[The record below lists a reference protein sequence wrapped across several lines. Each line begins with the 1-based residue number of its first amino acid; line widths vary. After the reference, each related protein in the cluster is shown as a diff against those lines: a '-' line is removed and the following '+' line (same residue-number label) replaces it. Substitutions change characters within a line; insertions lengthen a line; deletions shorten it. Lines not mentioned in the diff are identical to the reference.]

1 MLRLIVLLCLSV
13 LVASSVEARSSLLAT
28 TEPPFRQVMV
38 ERETVAP
45 GQEQSLAVALD
56 QPGGLT
62 TIFRLA
68 ITYPSGAKQDV
79 LDETVSNEATISWL
93 APLDAGAGVAQYTLT
108 TSGCGCGDRSRPA
121 SPVNIESTAKGV
133 FFVRP

>member
-13 LVASSVEARSSLLAT
+13 LFASSVEAKSLLLAT

-45 GQEQSLAVALD
+45 GQEQSLAIALD

-62 TIFRLA
+62 TIFQLA
-68 ITYPSGAKQDV
+68 ITYPSGATQDV
-79 LDETVSNEATISWL
+79 LDETVASDATISWL
-93 APLDAGAGVAQYTLT
+93 VPPNAGAGVAQYTLT

-121 SPVNIESTAKGV
+121 SPVNIESTAEGV
-133 FFVRP
+133 FLVQP